1 MSTTSTNSWSRLCRC
16 GFYPL
21 GSLNTNRATMPESIS
36 WPQTSVV
43 DLDRVASWMDEHGIG
58 KGPLTG
64 VHELTGGTQNIL
76 VRFTRAGRTFVLRRP
91 AAYTRDNSDETLV
104 RGARVLA
111 SLAESRVPHPAFV
124 ARCDDP
130 SVIGASFYLMQSVE
144 GFNPTVE
151 MPDVYRRDSSWQ
163 VAFAEALVDAL
174 LALAAVVPSR
184 VGLADLGHAE
194 GWHARQVARWA
205 RQLERYERTDGYR
218 SDLTEQAAQ
227 IGRWL
232 TNHPPR
238 EHRFGLI
245 HGDFH
250 LANVL
255 FCHDE
260 PALAAI
266 IDWELATQGDPL
278 LDFGQLLATW
288 PVNEHAVDVGPAA
301 PLDDL
306 PGTGVLV
313 E

>member
-1 MSTTSTNSWSRLCRC
+1 D
-16 GFYPL
+16 G
-21 GSLNTNRATMPESIS
+21 
-36 WPQTSVV
+36 
-43 DLDRVASWMDEHGIG
+43 
-58 KGPLTG
+58 
-64 VHELTGGTQNIL
+64 
-76 VRFTRAGRTFVLRRP
+76 
-91 AAYTRDNSDETLV
+91 
-104 RGARVLA
+104 
-111 SLAESRVPHPAFV
+111 
-124 ARCDDP
+124 
-130 SVIGASFYLMQSVE
+130 
-144 GFNPTVE
+144 
-151 MPDVYRRDSSWQ
+151 YRRDSSWQ

-174 LALAAVVPSR
+174 LNLAAVVPSR

-218 SDLTEQAAQ
+218 SDLTEEAAQ

-232 TNHPPR
+232 TDHPPR
-238 EHRFGLI
+238 EHRFWLI

-288 PVNEHAVDVGPAA
+288 PVNEHAVDAGPAA

-313 E
+313 ERYLAHSGRAVEDVAWFRVLACYRLAILVEGTFSRARAGRADVQLGDEAHERAQILFRQAAALIGTA